1 MGTYCNTYCTIGKL
15 DIISHEISEVLRP
28 YILSFIMYVLEQSIG
43 ILGYLIFRDIQL
55 FVSLKC
61 QFKLI
66 YPFIS
71 LVFVKQPKAEC
82 KGLNNL

>member
-15 DIISHEISEVLRP
+15 DIISHGISEVVRP
-28 YILSFIMYVLEQSIG
+28 YILSFIIYVLKQSMG
-43 ILGYLIFRDIQL
+43 ILGYLIFRDIQP

-61 QFKLI
+61 QFKLS
-66 YPFIS
+66 YPFIFFS
-71 LVFVKQPKAEC
+71 FVKQPKVEC